1 MIVCLTLTEA
11 ENTPNERAEGA
22 HAPPGLHAVCLSW
35 EESTTIVNTSSFS
48 IDVGSQRRHHQH
60 RRCPTLRMHF
70 STNWTFPRRHRP
82 LSSPTSR
89 NTPAPISPSIHGFSP
104 SQFVKTQFLSFS
116 SRAAFPFFC
125 RFALNVRIHSLL
137 RSLPSA
143 AVATHCW
150 QATSQLAGHCFLLQ
164 TAAATE
170 GATAAA
176 ATTKRAP

>member
-1 MIVCLTLTEA
+1 MGRVHHYCEHLEFFY
-11 ENTPNERAEGA
+11 RRG
-22 HAPPGLHAVCLSW
+22 
-35 EESTTIVNTSSFS
+35 ESTSSPPTPAMSNT
-48 IDVGSQRRHHQH
+48 
-60 RRCPTLRMHF
+60 TKAL

-170 GATAAA
+170 GAMAAA
-176 ATTKRAP
+176 VTATTKRAP